1 MNAGSTWKVNV
12 EVQGLFLF
20 SPPSI
25 SGLDA
30 LAVLNSI
37 SNEKITKNHS
47 QPSCLD
53 LKQTDRNLEEVK
65 ILPNISNIAASAN
78 LRGFAPF
85 CKENRPYFENR

>member
-30 LAVLNSI
+30 LAVLNSMI
-37 SNEKITKNHS
+37 ASN
-47 QPSCLD
+47 
-53 LKQTDRNLEEVK
+53 
-65 ILPNISNIAASAN
+65 
-78 LRGFAPF
+78 
-85 CKENRPYFENR
+85 